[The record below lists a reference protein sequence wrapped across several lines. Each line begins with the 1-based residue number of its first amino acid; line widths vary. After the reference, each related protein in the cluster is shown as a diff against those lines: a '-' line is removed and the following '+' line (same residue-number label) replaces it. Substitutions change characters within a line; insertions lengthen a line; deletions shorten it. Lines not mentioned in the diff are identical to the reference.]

1 MHMDIRDVL
10 SEQKIEL
17 DGIMY
22 IKALIN
28 RGIQHKIKIIRQFVM
43 VRFNT
48 RIGKIMI
55 SLLCISSSKI
65 LIMDL

>member
-10 SEQKIEL
+10 SEGKIEL

-28 RGIQHKIKIIRQFVM
+28 RGIQHKIKIIREFVM

-55 SLLCISSSKI
+55 SLLCISR
-65 LIMDL
+65 

>member
-28 RGIQHKIKIIRQFVM
+28 RGIQHKIKIIREFVM

-55 SLLCISSSKI
+55 SLLCISR
-65 LIMDL
+65 

>member
-10 SEQKIEL
+10 SEGKIEL
-17 DGIMY
+17 DEIMY

>member
-55 SLLCISSSKI
+55 SLLCISR
-65 LIMDL
+65 

>member
-28 RGIQHKIKIIRQFVM
+28 RGIQHKIRIIREFCM
-43 VRFNT
+43 AKLNT
-48 RIGKIMI
+48 RIGKII
-55 SLLCISSSKI
+55 VSLLCISR
-65 LIMDL
+65 

>member
-10 SEQKIEL
+10 SEGKIEL

-28 RGIQHKIKIIRQFVM
+28 RGIQHKIKIIREFVM